1 MNKIKKFF
9 QGENEFTKKWIA
21 RFTIVIFIVLL
32 FLLVLAEEILFF
44 HFTKGL
50 SVDMSKMLFTTYA
63 SVVKVAITGYS
74 VTFIGSMAKAF
85 MAKQAEEANKLK
97 LQINGLNSEDESEEE
112 EFEEVEE

>member
-50 SVDMSKMLFTTYA
+50 SFNMSKMLLTTYA
-63 SVVKVAITGYS
+63 SVVKVAITGYVS
-74 VTFIGSMAKAF
+74 FAAKKKAASTGRNPRTGEPVTIPARTAVTIKAGS
-85 MAKQAEEANKLK
+85 KLK
-97 LQINGLNSEDESEEE
+97 EALN
-112 EFEEVEE
+112 